1 MHTVHLG
8 WREVTAFAVLLVR
21 LTGHNGDTI
30 YNAPAAHH
38 RPDGGAGPIASVQ
51 LDLVKPR
58 RGRRSYMTA
67 ALSDLP
73 TWATPPRPS
82 AEVSPRDEVH
92 TPYGVSMLALELT
105 ASARRIT
112 GSDKLFVFWGSTGA
126 HRRAG
131 FSAKGR
137 RPRRTSPLPGAAS

>member
-1 MHTVHLG
+1 MA
-8 WREVTAFAVLLVR
+8 AFAVLLVR

-58 RGRRSYMTA
+58 RGRRGYMTA

-73 TWATPPRPS
+73 TWATPPRS
-82 AEVSPRDEVH
+82 DIEVSPRDELH
-92 TPYGVSMLALELT
+92 TPYGVYMLALELT

-112 GSDKLFVFWGSTGA
+112 GSDKLFVFWAPPVPTSGGV
-126 HRRAG
+126 
-131 FSAKGR
+131 SAKVR
-137 RPRRTSPLPGAAS
+137 RRRRTSPLPGAAS